1 VASSLARLAAS
12 EAGGGAFAAFAAAAL
27 SDLMVWLENGLARLS
42 EVSDAERAEA
52 DAAAWAAL
60 AEEERKRTQ
69 AYAATQGARAA
80 SYLACA
86 QATLALLNLFAG
98 EAALAQAFL
107 SPAARGA
114 AAFALVHYIELL
126 LGPRC
131 EQLRVATPEKFGFD
145 PRALLL
151 ATVELG
157 LRLHVAAP
165 PVGGAPFAHAVAA
178 EDDYSG
184 EMLERCGGVMAKRG
198 LGGVAMQ
205 AFVVTTGVSIA
216 CLLLYRSGAIRFNQ
230 RGAFILWC
238 AVLGIAATYLI
249 SFVLSLFGVQTA
261 FISLPTQT
269 GNSSGAMIG
278 LAINAVILIVAALTL
293 VADIQQ
299 VDQAVAAGAPESS
312 EWYLAYGLLVSLIW
326 IYLESMKIVF
336 RIAMMFG
343 GGNNR
348 D

>member
-1 VASSLARLAAS
+1 MSMLQSTNPVLADGRLGPALRN
-12 EAGGGAFAAFAAAAL
+12 AAAAEGRATVGGVVNKTTL
-27 SDLMVWLENGLARLS
+27 CIAVAVVFGAIGHSVVKANPGLLGIVNIVAFVASMAVGFALWGRP
-42 EVSDAERAEA
+42 
-52 DAAAWAAL
+52 AWAAL
-60 AEEERKRTQ
+60 LAPV
-69 AYAATQGARAA
+69 YAAVQGFFLGAVAMVLD
-80 SYLACA
+80 SI
-86 QATLALLNLFAG
+86 
-98 EAALAQAFL
+98 LAQKGI
-107 SPAARGA
+107 R
-114 AAFALVHYIELL
+114 
-126 LGPRC
+126 
-131 EQLRVATPEKFGFD
+131 
-145 PRALLL
+145 L
-151 ATVELG
+151 A
-157 LRLHVAAP
+157 
-165 PVGGAPFAHAVAA
+165 
-178 EDDYSG
+178 
-184 EMLERCGGVMAKRG
+184 
-198 LGGVAMQ
+198 GGVAMQ

-278 LAINAVILIVAALTL
+278 LAIKAVILIVAALTL

>member
-1 VASSLARLAAS
+1 MSMLQSTNPVLADGRLGPALRN
-12 EAGGGAFAAFAAAAL
+12 AAAAEGRATVGGVVNKTTL
-27 SDLMVWLENGLARLS
+27 CIAVAVVFGAIGHSVVKANPGLLGIVNIVAFVASMAVGFALWGRP
-42 EVSDAERAEA
+42 
-52 DAAAWAAL
+52 AWAAL
-60 AEEERKRTQ
+60 LAPV
-69 AYAATQGARAA
+69 YAAVQGFFLGAVAMVLD
-80 SYLACA
+80 SI
-86 QATLALLNLFAG
+86 
-98 EAALAQAFL
+98 LAQKGI
-107 SPAARGA
+107 R
-114 AAFALVHYIELL
+114 
-126 LGPRC
+126 
-131 EQLRVATPEKFGFD
+131 
-145 PRALLL
+145 L
-151 ATVELG
+151 A
-157 LRLHVAAP
+157 
-165 PVGGAPFAHAVAA
+165 
-178 EDDYSG
+178 
-184 EMLERCGGVMAKRG
+184 
-198 LGGVAMQ
+198 GGVAMQ

-216 CLLLYRSGAIRFNQ
+216 CLLLYRSGAIRFTQ